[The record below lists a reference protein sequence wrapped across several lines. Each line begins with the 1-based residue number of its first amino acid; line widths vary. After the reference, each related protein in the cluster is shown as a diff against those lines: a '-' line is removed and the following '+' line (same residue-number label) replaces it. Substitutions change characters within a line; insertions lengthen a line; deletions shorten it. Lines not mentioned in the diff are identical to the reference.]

1 MENEMGISPDEV
13 EIIGSWVMVNG
24 RMTEDETSHR
34 ISSLIKTEL
43 QHIATTKDGW
53 EKLYRDPRDGRL
65 WELTHPRSAM
75 QGGGPQALL
84 LTTAENAQKKY
95 AVP

>member
-1 MENEMGISPDEV
+1 
-13 EIIGSWVMVNG
+13 MVNG

-43 QHIATTKDGW
+43 QHIATAKDGW
-53 EKLYRDPRDGRL
+53 DKLYRDPRDGRL
-65 WELTHPRSAM
+65 WELTYPRSAM

-84 LTTAENAQKKY
+84 LTSPESAQKKY
-95 AVP
+95 AVSINQ